1 MKTIWKR
8 RGMTGCGTKALGF
21 VLSLVCSGCILGVSL
36 SGAAPF
42 FDNTGD
48 GFSPRVMVQG
58 REGCFLA
65 ADGFN
70 KVIWQVTEEG
80 RSIYAGQKGAA
91 GKYGEPRGGYRDG
104 SLGEMLIG
112 EPWDMIP
119 YLDGYALSDRSNHVV
134 RYISPEG
141 AMTAAGTGKAGYEDN
156 LASKALFA
164 APTGLAAGPDGI
176 LYIADTDNDVVRSLS
191 LSGKVDTYLR
201 GLSAPTGICF
211 YEGALYV
218 ADTGNNRIV
227 KAMDGA
233 VVWSAGTGED
243 GFADGPVSQAMFSG
257 PQRMTAAEDGALYV
271 SDTGNSVVRK
281 IWGDN
286 VSTLPAADAAD
297 PDLTIASPEGMMVMG
312 DHIYLCDSFLRKVF
326 VLPR

>member
-1 MKTIWKR
+1 M
-8 RGMTGCGTKALGF
+8 
-21 VLSLVCSGCILGVSL
+21 
-36 SGAAPF
+36 
-42 FDNTGD
+42 
-48 GFSPRVMVQG
+48 
-58 REGCFLA
+58 
-65 ADGFN
+65 
-70 KVIWQVTEEG
+70 
-80 RSIYAGQKGAA
+80 
-91 GKYGEPRGGYRDG
+91 
-104 SLGEMLIG
+104 
-112 EPWDMIP
+112 
-119 YLDGYALSDRSNHVV
+119 
-134 RYISPEG
+134 
-141 AMTAAGTGKAGYEDN
+141 
-156 LASKALFA
+156 
-164 APTGLAAGPDGI
+164 
-176 LYIADTDNDVVRSLS
+176 
-191 LSGKVDTYLR
+191 
-201 GLSAPTGICF
+201 
-211 YEGALYV
+211 

-257 PQRMTAAEDGALYV
+257 PQRITAAEDGALYV

>member
-8 RGMTGCGTKALGF
+8 HGMTGCGTKALGF

-48 GFSPRVMVQG
+48 GFSPRVM
-58 REGCFLA
+58 
-65 ADGFN
+65 
-70 KVIWQVTEEG
+70 VIWQVTEEG

-211 YEGALYV
+211 YEGAQYV

-233 VVWSAGTGED
+233 VVWSAGTGEE

-257 PQRMTAAEDGALYV
+257 PQRITAAEDGALYV

-286 VSTLPAADAAD
+286 VSTLPAADASD
-297 PDLTIASPEGMMVMG
+297 PHLTIASPEGMMVMG

>member
-1 MKTIWKR
+1 
-8 RGMTGCGTKALGF
+8 
-21 VLSLVCSGCILGVSL
+21 
-36 SGAAPF
+36 
-42 FDNTGD
+42 
-48 GFSPRVMVQG
+48 
-58 REGCFLA
+58 
-65 ADGFN
+65 
-70 KVIWQVTEEG
+70 
-80 RSIYAGQKGAA
+80 
-91 GKYGEPRGGYRDG
+91 
-104 SLGEMLIG
+104 
-112 EPWDMIP
+112 MIP

-243 GFADGPVSQAMFSG
+243 GFADGLCRRPCSQ
-257 PQRMTAAEDGALYV
+257 
-271 SDTGNSVVRK
+271 
-281 IWGDN
+281 
-286 VSTLPAADAAD
+286 
-297 PDLTIASPEGMMVMG
+297 DLRE
-312 DHIYLCDSFLRKVF
+312 
-326 VLPR
+326 LPRRRTAPSMCRIQATVWCGRYGGTMFPPYRQPMRRTRI

>member
-191 LSGKVDTYLR
+191 LSGKVDT
-201 GLSAPTGICF
+201 
-211 YEGALYV
+211 
-218 ADTGNNRIV
+218 
-227 KAMDGA
+227 
-233 VVWSAGTGED
+233 
-243 GFADGPVSQAMFSG
+243 
-257 PQRMTAAEDGALYV
+257 
-271 SDTGNSVVRK
+271 
-281 IWGDN
+281 
-286 VSTLPAADAAD
+286 
-297 PDLTIASPEGMMVMG
+297 
-312 DHIYLCDSFLRKVF
+312 
-326 VLPR
+326 

>member
-8 RGMTGCGTKALGF
+8 HGMTGCGTKALGF

-119 YLDGYALSDRSNHVV
+119 YLDG
-134 RYISPEG
+134 
-141 AMTAAGTGKAGYEDN
+141 
-156 LASKALFA
+156 
-164 APTGLAAGPDGI
+164 
-176 LYIADTDNDVVRSLS
+176 
-191 LSGKVDTYLR
+191 
-201 GLSAPTGICF
+201 
-211 YEGALYV
+211 
-218 ADTGNNRIV
+218 
-227 KAMDGA
+227 
-233 VVWSAGTGED
+233 
-243 GFADGPVSQAMFSG
+243 
-257 PQRMTAAEDGALYV
+257 
-271 SDTGNSVVRK
+271 
-281 IWGDN
+281 
-286 VSTLPAADAAD
+286 
-297 PDLTIASPEGMMVMG
+297 
-312 DHIYLCDSFLRKVF
+312 
-326 VLPR
+326 

>member
-8 RGMTGCGTKALGF
+8 HGTSFGGTKALGF
-21 VLSLVCSGCILGVSL
+21 VLSVVCSGCLLGVSL

-48 GFSPRVMVQG
+48 GFSPRAMVQDQ
-58 REGCFLA
+58 EGNFLV

-70 KVIWQVTEEG
+70 KVIWKVAEDG
-80 RSIYAGQKGAA
+80 RSIYAGQIGPV

-104 SLGEMLIG
+104 TLGEMLIS
-112 EPWDMIP
+112 EPWDMVP
-119 YLDGYALSDRSNHVV
+119 YLEGYALSDRSNHVV
-134 RYISPEG
+134 RYISSKG
-141 AMTAAGTGKAGYEDN
+141 AVTAAGSGKSGYEDN
-156 LASKALFA
+156 LASKAVFA
-164 APTGLAAGPDGI
+164 SPTGLAVDPDGT

-191 LSGKVDTYLR
+191 PSGKVDTYLR

-211 YEGALYV
+211 HEGALYV
-218 ADTGNNRIV
+218 ADTGGNRIV
-227 KAMDGA
+227 KAVDGA

-243 GFADGPVSQAMFSG
+243 GFEDGPVSQAMFSG
-257 PQRMTAAEDGALYV
+257 PQRIAVAEDGALYV

-281 IWGDN
+281 IWGDH
-286 VSTLPAADAAD
+286 VTTLPASDVAD
-297 PDLTIASPEGMMVMG
+297 PELTIASPEGMMVMG
-312 DHIYLCDSFLRKVF
+312 DSIYLCDGFLRKVF

>member
-8 RGMTGCGTKALGF
+8 HGMTGCGTKALGF

-104 SLGEMLIG
+104 SLGEAFLRL
-112 EPWDMIP
+112 P
-119 YLDGYALSDRSNHVV
+119 LS
-134 RYISPEG
+134 
-141 AMTAAGTGKAGYEDN
+141 
-156 LASKALFA
+156 SKEWFH
-164 APTGLAAGPDGI
+164 P
-176 LYIADTDNDVVRSLS
+176 R
-191 LSGKVDTYLR
+191 
-201 GLSAPTGICF
+201 
-211 YEGALYV
+211 
-218 ADTGNNRIV
+218 
-227 KAMDGA
+227 
-233 VVWSAGTGED
+233 W
-243 GFADGPVSQAMFSG
+243 
-257 PQRMTAAEDGALYV
+257 
-271 SDTGNSVVRK
+271 
-281 IWGDN
+281 
-286 VSTLPAADAAD
+286 TLPAFC
-297 PDLTIASPEGMMVMG
+297 ISSASDKIQESGPESCKTGRCATG
-312 DHIYLCDSFLRKVF
+312 KTLYA
-326 VLPR
+326 P